1 MASLYN
7 RALANEQI
15 LKALEKDPPSLT
27 VHLYK
32 DNWRFN
38 QSGTCLYHTPIASLL
53 DDIRAHRVPVDFLD
67 IFKQAKVPFYSG
79 CLIVELFDH
88 RDSAD
93 PNEAVP
99 PQHIVLWPTAEATW
113 AELCSL
119 NARDGGMWTDTDA
132 LNFEAKL
139 LLQNAPDLCLDP
151 DPLVSKVANAALLVT
166 TPPLSLPFKRKRSA
180 DDAFRDEEAKAQRD
194 RMMKLMN
201 PRAERGFH
209 AR

>member
-1 MASLYN
+1 MC
-7 RALANEQI
+7 
-15 LKALEKDPPSLT
+15 LESWLT
-27 VHLYK
+27 VL
-32 DNWRFN
+32 F
-38 QSGTCLYHTPIASLL
+38 
-53 DDIRAHRVPVDFLD
+53 V
-67 IFKQAKVPFYSG
+67 G

-99 PQHIVLWPTAEATW
+99 PQHIVLWPTAEANW

-119 NARDGGMWTDTDA
+119 NARDGGMWTDIDA

-139 LLQNAPDLCLDP
+139 LVSIVSSVVFACTYTFWIQLQNAPDLCLDP
-151 DPLVSKVANAALLVT
+151 DPLVSKVANAALLVS
-166 TPPLSLPFKRKRSA
+166 TPPLSFPFKRKRSA
-180 DDAFRDEEAKAQRD
+180 DDALRDEEAKAQRD